1 MKKLV
6 VGVLL
11 AAFLCMLAW
20 CGSSRPADGSPWTE
34 NDFVPYDKNGGP
46 IAVEGSQWA
55 LLSYDQ
61 AQTARGVTEGMTAKE
76 AVAKYDFSDATWELY
91 IKDRKEDSE
100 AALEE
105 YTQKFQTLTEVA
117 EAAPELE
124 EKGLGVLV
132 YLTVYEK
139 DGQLCTASALG
150 IEPGDLS
157 EGKEYEK
164 YSLIFT
170 IREGKICAWQ
180 VVFKN
185 Q

>member
-1 MKKLV
+1 M

-76 AVAKYDFSDATWELY
+76 AVAKYDFFGRDLGTVHQRQEGGQ
-91 IKDRKEDSE
+91 RGGPGR
-100 AALEE
+100 
-105 YTQKFQTLTEVA
+105 VHA
-117 EAAPELE
+117 EIPDI
-124 EKGLGVLV
+124 
-132 YLTVYEK
+132 
-139 DGQLCTASALG
+139 DGG
-150 IEPGDLS
+150 G
-157 EGKEYEK
+157 
-164 YSLIFT
+164 
-170 IREGKICAWQ
+170 
-180 VVFKN
+180 
-185 Q
+185 